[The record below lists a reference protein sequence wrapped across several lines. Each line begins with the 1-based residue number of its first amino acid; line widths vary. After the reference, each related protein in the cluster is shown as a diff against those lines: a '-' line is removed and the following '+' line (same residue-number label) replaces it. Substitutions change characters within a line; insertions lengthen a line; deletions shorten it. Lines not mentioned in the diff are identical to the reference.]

1 MFDRISATYDFLNR
15 LLSFGTDILW
25 RRKVARFL
33 PSHRGQHVLD
43 LATGTADQI
52 LALLEQSNRVKTG
65 VGMDLAE
72 KMLEI
77 GRRKIRKRRLSE
89 VISLMVGDATAI
101 PVDDCQFDAV
111 TISFGIR
118 NIGDVKKGLGEMY
131 RVLKPGGRLLILEF
145 SMPQNRFMRA
155 VVLVYLRHLLPCLG
169 ALVSR
174 DAHAYRYLNE
184 TIETF
189 PSGEAFCDLL
199 RAASF
204 TGVVAHAVP
213 LGLPMI
219 YQGDRPDSITS
230 QQNGCRR
237 IPVLVRSRTGVEGG
251 TTVFMMKTKMK

>member
-1 MFDRISATYDFLNR
+1 MNAANPTPENTSSFQGSQGPSRSDVPEMFDRISATYDLLNR

-25 RRKVARFL
+25 RKEVARFL

-43 LATGTADQI
+43 LATGTGDQI
-52 LALLEQSNRVKTG
+52 IALFEESRRIESG

-77 GRRKIRKRRLSE
+77 GRRKIRKRGLSE

-101 PVDDCQFDAV
+101 PADDCQFDAV

-118 NIGDVKKGLGEMY
+118 NVGDVKEALREMY
-131 RVLKPGGRLLILEF
+131 RVLKPGGRVLVLEF
-145 SMPQNRFMRA
+145 AMPRNRFLRA
-155 VVLVYLRHLLPCLG
+155 GVLLYLRYLLPRLG

-174 DAHAYRYLNE
+174 DPHAYRYLNE

-204 TGVVAHAVP
+204 AEVSVHSVRF
-213 LGLPMI
+213 GLPMI
-219 YQGDRPDSITS
+219 YQGERPVT
-230 QQNGCRR
+230 
-237 IPVLVRSRTGVEGG
+237 
-251 TTVFMMKTKMK
+251 

>member
-1 MFDRISATYDFLNR
+1 MFDRISATYDLLNR

-25 RRKVARFL
+25 RKEVARFL
-33 PSHRGQHVLD
+33 PPRKNQRVLD

-52 LALLEQSNRVKTG
+52 LALFEESDRVESG

-77 GRRKIRKRRLSE
+77 GRRKIRKRGVSE
-89 VISLMVGDATAI
+89 AITLMVGDATAI
-101 PVDDCQFDAV
+101 PADDCQFDAV

-118 NIGDVKKGLGEMY
+118 NVGDVNKGLREMC
-131 RVLKPGGRLLILEF
+131 RVLKPGGRLLVLEF
-145 SMPQNRFMRA
+145 AMPQNRLLRA
-155 VVLVYLRHLLPCLG
+155 GVLIYLRHLLPRLG

-189 PSGEAFCDLL
+189 PSGEAFCELL
-199 RAASF
+199 RAAGF
-204 TGVVAHAVP
+204 TGVVAHSVP

-219 YQGDRPDSITS
+219 YQGERP
-230 QQNGCRR
+230 
-237 IPVLVRSRTGVEGG
+237 V
-251 TTVFMMKTKMK
+251 